1 MFERVLWVC
10 NSIKFWNFSL
20 SVLSMNVFKE
30 RFHIVKIATESRNTK
45 PHTTRETTLTLWI
58 YSVTSV
64 VVIKSFSCD
73 RRIIGC
79 ECKQRVTEMI
89 LNKSPKNS
97 TTDTIIKDLNG
108 VILETLAELN
118 GNMVAFKAN

>member
-1 MFERVLWVC
+1 
-10 NSIKFWNFSL
+10 
-20 SVLSMNVFKE
+20 
-30 RFHIVKIATESRNTK
+30 
-45 PHTTRETTLTLWI
+45 
-58 YSVTSV
+58 
-64 VVIKSFSCD
+64 
-73 RRIIGC
+73 
-79 ECKQRVTEMI
+79 MI